1 MKKLIIV
8 AFGLISAISLGSC
21 KGNYRCTCT
30 YNGNVVYEQEGE
42 GKKSD
47 LESDCNTKK
56 TTVLGQ
62 TWDCDL
68 K

>member
-1 MKKLIIV
+1 MKKLAFV
-8 AFGLISAISLGSC
+8 AAALIATAGFTSC
-21 KGNYRCTCT
+21 NKNYTCTCT
-30 YNGNVVYEQEGE
+30 YNGNVVYEGE
-42 GKKSD
+42 ADGSRS
-47 LESDCNTKK
+47 EANSDCDTRK